1 MNPPLLAAMVPG
13 EDAVPSPQL
22 IIAVKSLAAPFRFPS
37 LKFAT
42 TPLKAAPCMAVKIT
56 LVAVSRD
63 DEHNA
68 FELTIEDRSQGYPR
82 KYKMGVDFVASGEY
96 EVRRAQRSDD
106 DGNQCQKQRG
116 LER

>member
-56 LVAVSRD
+56 LVAVSPASATL
-63 DEHNA
+63 A
-68 FELTIEDRSQGYPR
+68 F
-82 KYKMGVDFVASGEY
+82 
-96 EVRRAQRSDD
+96 
-106 DGNQCQKQRG
+106 G
-116 LER
+116 LRLALFPSVLLIVKPARNVPTWT